1 VKGRYVMAIEIEL
14 APESE
19 TFDPGDD
26 RWLTQVAGL
35 YDDLRNEGIALRE
48 ESTPVPGAKGD
59 LPTIIA
65 ALGSA
70 GAFTA
75 AITVIQAWLSR
86 ERTRHLK
93 LRVKVGDTSTEIDI
107 DADTDNATLERLAQA
122 AMKQAA
128 GA

>member
-1 VKGRYVMAIEIEL
+1 MAIEIEL

-19 TFDPGDD
+19 TFEPGDD

-35 YDDLRNEGIALRE
+35 YDDLRNQGVPLRE

-75 AITVIQAWLSR
+75 AITVIKAWLSR
-86 ERTRHLK
+86 ERTRGVTM
-93 LRVKVGDTSTEIDI
+93 RWEEGGEVKTFKMSVDS
-107 DADTDNATLERLAQA
+107 DNATALKFFEE
-122 AMKQAA
+122 AMKHTPAR
-128 GA
+128 